1 MQHRV
6 AIWVTEAFH
15 TSPIDSIEAIA
26 GLISI
31 YLYLKKLYSRF
42 LLREFLLS
50 PNHIIKLF
58 ITYNNPQSLS
68 YHQTLL
74 TNLTSKQFLYFKSLF
89 IDIDNRYNKFFPA
102 FSLLD
107 KEFSLVNCLCDSF
120 PNHASFHSRPQNFQ
134 NLKIQIHKLNNIIIT
149 FSLDSLLCIV
159 VSDASIRNCVVTSIS
174 HIHLFDW
181 PVVKTCYQPINI
193 STTKAK
199 LFAIRCDINQA
210 VGIPNIKKII
220 VITNLLYA
228 ARRIFDSSSH
238 PYLLQSAAIS
248 CELVKFFHKDINN
261 SIEF

>member
-42 LLREFLLS
+42 LLKEFLLS

-58 ITYNNPQSLS
+58 ITYNNPQSIS

-74 TNLTSKQFLYFKSLF
+74 TNLTSKQFLYFKSFF

-107 KEFSLVNCLCDSF
+107 KEFSPVNCLCDSF
-120 PNHASFHSRPQNFQ
+120 PNHASFHPRPQ

-149 FSLDSLLCIV
+149 SSLYYGMLE
-159 VSDASIRNCVVTSIS
+159 
-174 HIHLFDW
+174 H
-181 PVVKTCYQPINI
+181 
-193 STTKAK
+193 
-199 LFAIRCDINQA
+199 
-210 VGIPNIKKII
+210 
-220 VITNLLYA
+220 
-228 ARRIFDSSSH
+228 
-238 PYLLQSAAIS
+238 
-248 CELVKFFHKDINN
+248 
-261 SIEF
+261 